1 MSASRQRCSRDH
13 FHIWSFVC
21 NSTAGESQIKNRLV
35 TGRLVILFPVVL
47 TTTCTDLFGEQ
58 HGYVPDCSYLFAKQV
73 DPCRWNN
80 LFQLVPW
87 TTVFHYCDIKLFRI
101 VIRTTC
107 FIPVEQLA
115 PTCSRYQVVTSRYID
130 LLPLVGPTT
139 WYCLPW
145 QVVPICWLIKI
156 ATSLSTTCYKVV
168 SPTTCKQLVRNWV
181 CTWPKSKTI
190 LIK

>member
-1 MSASRQRCSRDH
+1 MKKEQK
-13 FHIWSFVC
+13 
-21 NSTAGESQIKNRLV
+21 STKTAKMRLKVWDVGFTSTLLTRPLPYMVLCLWFDGGRITNKKRLV

-156 ATSLSTTCYKVV
+156 ATSLSTTCNKVV
-168 SPTTCKQLVRNWV
+168 SPTTC
-181 CTWPKSKTI
+181 
-190 LIK
+190 